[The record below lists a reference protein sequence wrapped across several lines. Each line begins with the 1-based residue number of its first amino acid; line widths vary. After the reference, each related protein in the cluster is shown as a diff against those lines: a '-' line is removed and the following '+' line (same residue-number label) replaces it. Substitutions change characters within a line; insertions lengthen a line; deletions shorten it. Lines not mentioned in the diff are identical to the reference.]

1 MLLSITEEDI
11 KQILF
16 ELCEDETVFKDG
28 VDLIES
34 GLLDSYALISL
45 FGELEDRGI
54 FLHMTRIDRNMLRT
68 VSSIGQLVRECE
80 TVR

>member
-1 MLLSITEEDI
+1 MNITQEDI

-16 ELCEDETVFKDG
+16 ELCEDEAVFEDG
-28 VDLIES
+28 VDLIET

-45 FGELEDRGI
+45 FGELEDRGV

-68 VSSIGQLVRECE
+68 VASIEQLVRECE
-80 TVR
+80 TVQ

>member
-1 MLLSITEEDI
+1 MNITEEEI

-16 ELCEDETVFKDG
+16 ELCEDETVFESG

-80 TVR
+80 TAP

>member
-1 MLLSITEEDI
+1 MSITEEDI

-45 FGELEDRGI
+45 FGELEDRGVL
-54 FLHMTRIDRNMLRT
+54 LHMTRIDRNMLRT
-68 VSSIGQLVRECE
+68 VSTIWQLVRECG

>member
-1 MLLSITEEDI
+1 MNITQEDI

-16 ELCEDETVFKDG
+16 ELCEDEAVFEDG
-28 VDLIES
+28 VDLIET

-45 FGELEDRGI
+45 FGELEDRGV

-68 VSSIGQLVRECE
+68 VSSIEQLVRECE
-80 TVR
+80 TVQ